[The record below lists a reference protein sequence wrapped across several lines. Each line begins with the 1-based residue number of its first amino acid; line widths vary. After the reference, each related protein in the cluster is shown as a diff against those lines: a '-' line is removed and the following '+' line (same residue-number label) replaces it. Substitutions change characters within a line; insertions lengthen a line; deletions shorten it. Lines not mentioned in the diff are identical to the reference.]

1 MHDMMV
7 KCQILS
13 CQISTVSQM
22 PCQIRYILILL
33 NNNNRSTYKQ
43 TNKKGFKRI
52 CVKTNTH
59 INEICVCIICTC
71 MSLDKKQKQHQ
82 SSGWRGKF
90 VCTSFTVCT
99 VNSLNVLDLGS
110 MTLSNLRLFFTPN
123 EIIFDIFLM
132 KNCWNTSICRKF
144 SAFCFLYFFFHF
156 WLNISWHQ
164 SFEILAEV
172 SK

>member
-59 INEICVCIICTC
+59 INEMCVCIICTC

-99 VNSLNVLDLGS
+99 VNLLNVLDLGS

-132 KNCWNTSICRKF
+132 KNTSICRKF